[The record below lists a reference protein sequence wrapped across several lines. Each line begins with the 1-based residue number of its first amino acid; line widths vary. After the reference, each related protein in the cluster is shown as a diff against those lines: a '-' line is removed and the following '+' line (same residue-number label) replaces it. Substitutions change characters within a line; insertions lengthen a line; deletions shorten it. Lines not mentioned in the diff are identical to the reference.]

1 MAAILL
7 RCLAVVSAL
16 VTRTQS
22 AATDVITGTA
32 KDDRPDH
39 HRRFFL
45 VRAACAIGG
54 SALFAAKP
62 TLTARRLAR

>member
-1 MAAILL
+1 VA
-7 RCLAVVSAL
+7 
-16 VTRTQS
+16 RTTS

-32 KDDRPDH
+32 KNDRPDR

-45 VRAACAIGG
+45 VRAACALGG

-62 TLTARRLAR
+62 DPTARRLAR